1 MSIPQFIK
9 GGYFQMDSKK
19 ARKLSKA
26 TVATVIAASGVIIAM
41 PQSSKAAAY
50 SDLNPLADYY
60 QPVIDLANR
69 NIAIGYPDGT
79 FRPNQAI
86 TREDAAKML
95 ALAIDVNIANP
106 KNPGFKDVNVNNPN
120 YRYIAALAE
129 AGIINGFT
137 DKTFKPKEYITRG
150 QMAKIITLGF
160 KFGMSQ
166 KLNNSFRDVSATNF
180 AAYYIQTLVDINV
193 TKGTTSVTFDPF
205 KNVTRA
211 QMATFIWRA
220 EKADRGTPVYTVG
233 DVSDTQIYIN
243 GVAYSIAS
251 HLRSILN
258 ASNKNV
264 LQGAYIEGTF
274 SGKTL
279 TNITKLTLN
288 ASGTSTR
295 LMALNGNYTSFAGE
309 LVVNGSYI
317 RLKNINFTGR
327 VEIATPP
334 RRSLATLQ
342 NVRIASVTNFAN
354 FIDWDTPTEPKN
366 EDFLNPSDDETLKD
380 KPTSTSSSKYKDRMA
395 NIQKYVDFEGSD
407 VRNLVVTADRTF
419 LKSNYDIDRLTVR
432 GDVTN
437 FEFYGDATAMYLD
450 NDYNMTLYGV
460 HDIVY
465 AYKNSLKNV
474 KLNSDSTYDYYY
486 VTTKSGFTDLGDF
499 AYINDAIIPKGTTV
513 NTIFDDF
520 ETDEPQIGWIEDE
533 NGTPVSRDPVGDTV
547 ILDVTAPEITQL
559 DVNAGGTIADVTLT
573 ADEDGTYYYV
583 IKKAS
588 EKAPTI
594 SEIKTGGVPL
604 SGHGAV
610 IMDEPVKFQVSGLES
625 KTEYVIYAI
634 VIDGQD
640 NASDKEDKEFTTIDS
655 RPPSLNLEPG
665 EKMYGG
671 KRVQFKVTPSEVGT
685 IYYYIRPDT
694 SAAAPT
700 IEDIISSPT
709 GIRKANTSG
718 EIIIT
723 SYEHGKKN
731 LLEDIQP
738 RTKYQI
744 FAVMVDES
752 GNKMRYVEEITI
764 TTEVPD
770 TTNPY
775 VINPQE
781 LVLADKD
788 KGYFY
793 INVSEELDKETAE
806 NPDNYLLSGTGI
818 VNISGHKEMKPLEV
832 QYSNKQ
838 IRLTIPSLTSL
849 VNGDTVVATVL
860 KGVKDLAENEFEN
873 SNTVELEFNPRNYA
887 QYNHTDALAPK
898 IEIKN
903 VIASTNK
910 YEVEVNTNKAGTYYY
925 MILPDTYESIISSR
939 AIISRD
945 FVDEF
950 STDASYKT
958 GKFQST
964 TQLGIKTNDYVATGQ
979 NPASLGTF
987 KFNITQ
993 PTNLDPFTNYSIYMV
1008 LKDRSGQLSQIINRP
1023 LINDTKPPLV
1033 SGYSITNVT
1042 NNDTQVKVTVSV
1054 DERSNF
1060 YVLPVKKY
1068 KLENGTYVLNSEYF
1082 DAAGNLKDLTDV
1094 INTSA
1099 TATNLFNK
1107 FKSLGAKDIGGATGK
1122 GIFDFIPSNLNLS
1135 AHEEYGF
1142 YIGAVDTIGNFTIL
1156 RRSSD
1161 TELTL
1166 DEPKGPQMKATLYMD
1181 GTKPYITNDDSRSI
1195 VGSNKGIVYRNLDGT
1210 FTITFNEVI
1219 MRQKDTNIT
1228 ALTTNT
1234 SLSSIL
1240 TIEGGATGS
1249 TLSANDFTILKY
1261 ETGASTSKSK
1271 LTIRPNASANVA
1283 QNITVTM
1290 KDKTNAYDYYD
1301 QNAFDLSQI
1310 GKYVYPGMISNTIK
1324 WVSITAPYSPSNI
1337 DPTGNSSKT
1346 ISVDLDSTIAI
1357 TNGQRYYYAASVG
1370 RETLTE
1376 KEIMDY
1382 VNSATVNNESDK
1394 IYIGGTGTITTQSQL
1409 SNFIPIENKGQGYF
1423 KVGHYFHLFTID
1435 DFGNVTWA
1443 TNPATPT
1450 KIEKIV
1456 PTP

>member
-1 MSIPQFIK
+1 
-9 GGYFQMDSKK
+9 MDSKK
-19 ARKLSKA
+19 AHKLSKA
-26 TVATVIAASGVIIAM
+26 TVATVIAASGVIVAM
-41 PQSSKAAAY
+41 PQPSHAALY

-60 QPVIDLANR
+60 QPVIELANR
-69 NIAIGYPDGT
+69 NIATGYSDGT

-160 KFGMSQ
+160 EFGMSQ

-180 AAYYIQTLVDINV
+180 AAYYIQTLVDLNI
-193 TKGTTSVTFDPF
+193 TKGTSSVTFDPF

-220 EKADRGTPVYTVG
+220 DKADRGTPVYSVG

-264 LQGAYIEGTF
+264 LKGASIEGTF

-288 ASGTSTR
+288 ESGTSSR
-295 LMALNGNYTSFAGE
+295 LLALNGNYTSFAGE

-354 FIDWDTPTEPKN
+354 FIDWETPTEPKN
-366 EDFLNPSDDETLKD
+366 EDFLNPSDNETLKD
-380 KPTSTSSSKYKDRMA
+380 KPTSTSPSKYKDRMA

-419 LKSNYDIDRLTVR
+419 LKSDSEIDRLTVR

-437 FEFYGDATAMYLD
+437 FEFYGDSTAMYLD

-460 HDIVY
+460 HDINY

-486 VTTKSGFTDLGDF
+486 VTTKSGFSDLGDF
-499 AYINDAIIPKGTTV
+499 AYINNAIIPKGTTV
-513 NTIFDDF
+513 NTIFDDY

-547 ILDVTAPEITQL
+547 IPDLTSPKITQL

-604 SGHGAV
+604 SGHGPV

-640 NASDKEDKEFTTIDS
+640 NASDKKDKEFKTIDS

-665 EKMYGG
+665 DRMYGG
-671 KRVQFKVTPSEVGT
+671 KRVQFKVTPSEAGT
-685 IYYYIRPDT
+685 VYYYIRPDT

-700 IEDIISSPT
+700 IDDIISSPT
-709 GIRKANTSG
+709 GTRKAETSG
-718 EIIIT
+718 TITIT
-723 SYEHGKKN
+723 SYDHGKKS

-738 RTKYQI
+738 STKYQI

-752 GNKMRYVEEITI
+752 GNKMRYVEQITI

-770 TTNPY
+770 ITNPY
-775 VINPQE
+775 VIDPQE

-818 VNISGHKEMKPLEV
+818 VNISGHKEMKPIEV

-849 VNGDTVVATVL
+849 VNGDTIVATVL

-873 SNTVELEFNPRNYA
+873 SDTVAVEFTPRNYA
-887 QYNHTDALAPK
+887 QYNHTDALVPK
-898 IEIKN
+898 IDIKN
-903 VIASTNK
+903 VITGTSK

-925 MILPDTYESIISSR
+925 MILPDTYDSIIANR
-939 AIISRD
+939 KIISRD

-950 STDASYKT
+950 STDASLKT
-958 GKFQST
+958 GKFQT
-964 TQLGIKTNDYVATGQ
+964 DTKNDYVSTGQ
-979 NPASLGTF
+979 NPAALGTF
-987 KFNITQ
+987 KFNVTK
-993 PTNLDPFTNYSIYMV
+993 PSNLNPFTKYKIYMV
-1008 LKDRSGQLSQIINRP
+1008 LKDRSGQLSQIISKP
-1023 LINDTKPPLV
+1023 LIDDSKPPLV
-1033 SGYSITNVT
+1033 SGLLLNNVT
-1042 NNDTQVKVTVSV
+1042 NNDTQVKFTVSV

-1068 KLENGTYVLNSEYF
+1068 KLENGAYVLNREYF

-1094 INTSA
+1094 LNTTP
-1099 TATNLFNK
+1099 TAADLFDR
-1107 FKSLGAKDIGGATGK
+1107 FKSLGAKDIGGATGQ
-1122 GIFDFIPSNLNLS
+1122 GTFDFIPSNLNLT

-1161 TELTL
+1161 AVLTE

-1181 GTKPYITNDDSRSI
+1181 GTNPYITNDGIITRQSDSYDSTY
-1195 VGSNKGIVYRNLDGT
+1195 NDTT
-1210 FTITFNEVI
+1210 FTITFNETI
-1219 MRQKDTNIT
+1219 MRQNDSGLPGNYNKSLIPSSGSFN
-1228 ALTTNT
+1228 
-1234 SLSSIL
+1234 LSSIMEF
-1240 TIEGGATGS
+1240 EGANISDYEFVSYTVGTSSTSESKLVIRPVNSQAAQRTFKVKLKEDSMGAT
-1249 TLSANDFTILKY
+1249 
-1261 ETGASTSKSK
+1261 
-1271 LTIRPNASANVA
+1271 V
-1283 QNITVTM
+1283 
-1290 KDKTNAYDYYD
+1290 YDYKG
-1301 QNAFDLSQI
+1301 AHGFDTTKI
-1310 GKYVYPGMISNTIK
+1310 GTYIYPTELGNFMSATQL
-1324 WVSITAPYSPSNI
+1324 VPPYEMEAGSEV
-1337 DPTGNSSKT
+1337 SSK
-1346 ISVDLDSTIAI
+1346 IMKLSVDFGVNLEYD
-1357 TNGQRYYYAASVG
+1357 QRYYYAIALANDN
-1370 RETLTE
+1370 RKPTAQA
-1376 KEIMDY
+1376 IMNA
-1382 VNSATVNNESDK
+1382 VATNKVSSGSP
-1394 IYIGGTGTITTQSQL
+1394 IYIFGEGSITDSTNRSQVLTLVTGKVKASDVFKT
-1409 SNFIPIENKGQGYF
+1409 GQ
-1423 KVGHYFHLFTID
+1423 KVYMFTID
-1435 DFGNVTWA
+1435 KYGNVIWSKHVTLSQDY
-1443 TNPATPT
+1443 
-1450 KIEKIV
+1450 IEVAK
-1456 PTP
+1456 